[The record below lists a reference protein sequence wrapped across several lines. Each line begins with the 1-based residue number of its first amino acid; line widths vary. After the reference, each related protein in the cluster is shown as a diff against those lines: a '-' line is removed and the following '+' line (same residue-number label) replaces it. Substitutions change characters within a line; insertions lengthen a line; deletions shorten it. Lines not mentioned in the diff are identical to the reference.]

1 MPSHRTTGLSPDQF
15 TELCRRVRGHVGAW
29 NAPTGRPRALALGQ
43 AVKAT
48 VMYFKNNL
56 TQEVIAELLAVSQA
70 TVSRVIAE
78 IEPVIGQVLAKDVPA
93 VPDALAGRVIVVD
106 GTLAPCWSWA
116 QAPELYSGKRHTS
129 GHTHQ
134 VLVTLD
140 GRLRHLSDPLPGCT
154 HDTRAPRESGLLEV
168 LDAANAIG
176 DKGYLGTGI
185 LTPVRKPKGRPL
197 PPGQKDFN
205 AQVNSL
211 RAVVERAISHLKTW
225 RVLHTDYRRPR
236 ASYPTAFNAIRAL
249 HFFKLSYE

>member
-1 MPSHRTTGLSPDQF
+1 MPSHRTTGLAPDQF
-15 TELCRRVRGHVGAW
+15 IELCRRVCEHVGRW
-29 NAPTGRPRALALGQ
+29 NAPTGRPRALALGK

-56 TQEVIAELLAVSQA
+56 TQEVIAELLAVSQP
-70 TVSRVIAE
+70 TISRVIADL
-78 IEPVIGQVLAKDVPA
+78 EPVIAQVLAEDVPA
-93 VPDALAGRVIVVD
+93 VPDALNGRVIVVD

-116 QAPELYSGKRHTS
+116 DTPELYSGKHHTT
-129 GHTHQ
+129 GHNHQ

-140 GRLRHLSDPLPGCT
+140 GRLRHLSDPLPGRT
-154 HDTRAPRESGLLEV
+154 HDTRALRESGLLEI
-168 LDAANAIG
+168 LDAANAIA
-176 DKGYLGTGI
+176 DKGYLGTGM
-185 LTPVRKPKGRPL
+185 LTPVCKPPGAHL

-205 AQVNSL
+205 TQINAL

-236 ASYPTAFNAIRAL
+236 STYPTAFNAIRAL